1 MKGNRPING
10 LRVIEEQNENQHH
23 NQNANNN
30 ENVGNQPN
38 QNEGIEMI
46 NNRIRIN
53 FNENNANEDG
63 IFENRIIMEE

>member
-10 LRVIEEQNENQHH
+10 LRVIEGQNENQYH
-23 NQNANNN
+23 NQNANDN
-30 ENVGNQPN
+30 ENMGNQQN
-38 QNEGIEMI
+38 QIEGIEMA

-53 FNENNANEDG
+53 FNENNANEAG

>member
-1 MKGNRPING
+1 MKM
-10 LRVIEEQNENQHH
+10 
-23 NQNANNN
+23 
-30 ENVGNQPN
+30 GNQQN